1 MNPYRIS
8 ARTHAATVTKAAGRL
23 GVALPA
29 TYLEQVAQVEAF
41 ADAVAQIGATTE
53 QIDAAVFD
61 AIEAGRDY
69 QTDKTVQRL
78 ALDRQLLASNIRDR
92 ARSREVEL
100 LAAALADHADAIL
113 ESWSAALEPH
123 AAALVAAA
131 EAGLDLDDDR
141 AAITKGGSA
150 MQLLHDAQN
159 AAVIWTEA
167 LRGFYALAN
176 ASGVR
181 VAGGYPV
188 PLALTP
194 ARRADL
200 APAVELARDARAEPN
215 ALARDAR
222 TEPDAWDLARAGLPL
237 RLATIAEFSA
247 RAATFNAD
255 AAAAEHAAEQARL
268 ERVVNSW

>member
-1 MNPYRIS
+1 MLHLVS
-8 ARTHAATVTKAAGRL
+8 ARTHAATVAKAADRL
-23 GVALPA
+23 GIPLPA
-29 TYLEQVAQVEAF
+29 AYLEQVAQVEAF
-41 ADAVAQIGATTE
+41 TDAVAQIRATPE
-53 QIDAAVFD
+53 QLDAAVFA

-69 QTDKTVQRL
+69 HTDKTVQRL
-78 ALDRQLLASNIRDR
+78 ALDRQLVASNIGDR

-100 LAAALADHADAIL
+100 LAAALADHADSIL
-113 ESWSAALEPH
+113 ESWSAALDPH
-123 AAALVAAA
+123 ADALAVAA
-131 EAGLDLDDDR
+131 EAGLDLDDDA
-141 AAITKGGSA
+141 AAIRKGGA
-150 MQLLHDAQN
+150 VMQQLHDAQN
-159 AAVIWTEA
+159 AAVVWTEA
-167 LRGFYALAN
+167 LRGFNALAA

-181 VAGGYPV
+181 VAGYPV

-200 APAVELARDARAEPN
+200 IPAVELARDARTGLN

-222 TEPDAWDLARAGLPL
+222 TEPDAWDLARTDLPL